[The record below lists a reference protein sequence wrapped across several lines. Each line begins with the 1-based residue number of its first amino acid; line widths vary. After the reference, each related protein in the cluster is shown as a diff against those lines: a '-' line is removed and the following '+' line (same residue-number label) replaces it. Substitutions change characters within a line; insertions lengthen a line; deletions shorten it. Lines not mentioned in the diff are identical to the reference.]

1 MKRTE
6 FLKNTR
12 AGWAAL
18 VLMAAYCIP
27 GQGQAPP
34 PTILAIDVE
43 NPVQYFEDTSD
54 LSKFATDPNAT
65 TAIPPKNFAWTVYI
79 GDIVAVNGQ
88 PAKGT
93 VTRNLRQV
101 FLSTTPNPGQAIA
114 DAVRNA
120 VTADTFEILKTD
132 GTPIGTIVSYGL
144 TVGSPPLGAP
154 LSITQGNFAITGGT
168 GAFLGARGQFGQ
180 AVTPQTI
187 PQRQA
192 SMTEDPANRRRN
204 GGGRLKFV
212 LQVIPMS
219 TPQIVTTAG
228 GPAVTHS
235 SDFSLVTASNP
246 AAAGESLSM
255 FLTGLGPT
263 KPGVEPG
270 KPFPASPLFAV
281 NSPVDVTVNGAPA
294 EVTAAV
300 GYPGAVDFYQVNFRV
315 PSDVAKGPATVQV
328 AAAWIAGPAV
338 SIPVQ

>member
-1 MKRTE
+1 MKKAIL
-6 FLKNTR
+6 FLTMIGFGG
-12 AGWAAL
+12 A
-18 VLMAAYCIP
+18 
-27 GQGQAPP
+27 QAPP
-34 PTILAIDVE
+34 TTILEIDVE
-43 NPVQYFEDTSD
+43 NPVQYFEDTPD

-65 TAIPPKNFAWTVYI
+65 TAFPPRNFAWTMYI

-101 FLSTTPNPGQAIA
+101 FLNTAPSPGQAIA

-120 VTADTFEILKTD
+120 VTADTFEILKSD
-132 GTPIGTIVSYGL
+132 GTPIGTMVSYGL

-154 LSITQGNFAITGGT
+154 LSITQGSFAIIGGT

-192 SMTEDPANRRRN
+192 SMTEDPTYRRRN
-204 GGGRLKFV
+204 GGGRIKFV

-219 TPQIVTTAG
+219 TPQIVATAG

-235 SDFSLVTASNP
+235 SDFSLVTASKP
-246 AAAGESLSM
+246 AAAGEILSV
-255 FLTGLGPT
+255 FATGLGPT
-263 KPGVEPG
+263 KPGVDPG
-270 KPFPASPLFAV
+270 KPFPTSPLAAV
-281 NSPVDVTVNGAPA
+281 NSPVDVTVNGKPA

-300 GYPGAVDFYQVNFRV
+300 GYPGTADGYQVNFRV
-315 PSDVAKGPATVQV
+315 PSDAAKGPATVQIG
-328 AAAWIAGPAV
+328 AAWIAGPAV
-338 SIPVQ
+338 SIVIQ